1 MKKRLLSFFLVLM
14 CVCSFSLSAFG
25 KNIENITDEDKAEI
39 AQNPYLWYAKNQM
52 LGVEDGTGVT
62 LVCPNGDYSTL
73 YTGGTLVSCPY
84 DGEALVLAGA
94 GGVQAKPYQTGGGS
108 AGTGGVGRN
117 PSGYAD
123 DTGTPS
129 VNSSGAYT
137 ISAPLRLYPTRI
149 NTTSGSD

>member
-1 MKKRLLSFFLVLM
+1 MRIKQKSHRIPTCGMLKIKCS
-14 CVCSFSLSAFG
+14 VC
-25 KNIENITDEDKAEI
+25 
-39 AQNPYLWYAKNQM
+39 
-52 LGVEDGTGVT
+52 EDGTGVT

-108 AGTGGVGRN
+108 AGTGGVGRR

-123 DTGTPS
+123 DKGTPS
-129 VNSSGAYT
+129 
-137 ISAPLRLYPTRI
+137 ISRAGLPKQSL
-149 NTTSGSD
+149 